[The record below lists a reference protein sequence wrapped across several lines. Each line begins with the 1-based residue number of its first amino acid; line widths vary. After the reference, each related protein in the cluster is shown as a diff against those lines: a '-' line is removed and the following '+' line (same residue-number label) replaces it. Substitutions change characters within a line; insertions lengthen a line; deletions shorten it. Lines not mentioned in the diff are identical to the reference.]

1 MFVEGYFYVMMFN
14 NDIWVLK
21 GFVVVLFDLWLLV
34 DVGMVGLM
42 FDVGFFFVVVDEK
55 LDVESYVL

>member
-1 MFVEGYFYVMMFN
+1 MMFN